1 MTTTSPYFVNVA
13 NISPS
18 TTESQ
23 LQEYFSFC
31 GKIASIGF
39 NEKSSPKSA
48 VIYFEKAAAAKTA
61 LMLNGGTLNDSP
73 LTVTSDAAENDEGE
87 PQSPTPRA
95 SLDQT
100 DKPRAAIAAEYLAK
114 GYALSDQVLQRAI
127 ELDKKQ
133 GISKRCIDF
142 FRSVDSTLG
151 QRTLG
156 PEQTISGRVQSSVS
170 DGISQARSFDEQ
182 KGVTKKVG
190 DYYVRALSTPV
201 GSKVHAFYTSTT
213 KQIRDIHEEA
223 IRLTGWQKSNAAGSD
238 VVEPAPP
245 AGGEPSSKAT

>member
-1 MTTTSPYFVNVA
+1 MATPSPHFVNVT

-39 NEKSSPKSA
+39 DEKSSPKSA

-61 LMLNGGTLNDSP
+61 LMLNGGTLDDAH
-73 LTVTSDAAENDEGE
+73 LTVTSDTADSDEGE
-87 PQSPTPRA
+87 PQPPTPRA

-114 GYALSDQVLQRAI
+114 GYVLSDQILQRAI

-133 GISKRCIDF
+133 GISKRFVDF
-142 FRSVDSTLG
+142 IHSVDSTLG
-151 QRTLG
+151 QKALG
-156 PEQTISGRVQSSVS
+156 PDQTISGKVQSGMSG
-170 DGISQARSFDEQ
+170 GISQAKSFDEQ

-190 DYYVRALSTPV
+190 DYYTRALSTSI
-201 GSKVHAFYTSTT
+201 GSKVQAFYTNTA
-213 KQIRDIHEEA
+213 KHIQDIHEEA
-223 IRLTGWQKSNAAGSD
+223 KRIAGWQKSSAVESD
-238 VVEPAPP
+238 VVEPEPP
-245 AGGEPSSKAT
+245 TEGEPSSKAT

>member
-1 MTTTSPYFVNVA
+1 MATPSPHFVNVT

-39 NEKSSPKSA
+39 DEKSSPKSA

-61 LMLNGGTLNDSP
+61 LMLNGGTLNDAH
-73 LTVTSDAAENDEGE
+73 LAVTSDTDESNEGE
-87 PQSPTPRA
+87 HQPPTPRA

-100 DKPRAAIAAEYLAK
+100 DKPRAAIAAEYLSK
-114 GYALSDQVLQRAI
+114 GYVLSDQVLQRAI

-133 GISKRCIDF
+133 GISKRFVDF
-142 FRSVDSTLG
+142 FHSMDSTLG
-151 QRTLG
+151 QKALG
-156 PEQTISGRVQSSVS
+156 PDQTISRKVQSSVS
-170 DGISQARSFDEQ
+170 GGISQARSFDEQ

-190 DYYVRALSTPV
+190 DYYGRALSTPF
-201 GSKVHAFYTSTT
+201 GSKVQAFYTNTA
-213 KQIRDIHEEA
+213 KQIQDIHEEA
-223 IRLTGWQKSNAAGSD
+223 ARLAGWHKSNVVESD